1 MMIIIIMIIIT
12 MSKYVSKWVIF
23 IRMKYGDNTIYDD
36 AMIHDDNMIWGSGLG
51 YDIIYCLLY
60 IFDY

>member
-36 AMIHDDNMIWGSGLG
+36 AMIHDDTWYMMIHDTWW
-51 YDIIYCLLY
+51 
-60 IFDY
+60 